1 MDSEEPIHIPNE
13 DTGQENKPRTTK
25 LEHRETNIENYPEMT
40 ERVMPKAK
48 DVS

>member
-13 DTGQENKPRTTK
+13 DIGQENKPEQPR
-25 LEHRETNIENYPEMT
+25 HREINIENYPEMT